1 MELLIVLGLCFGA
14 YELLGVFQGCF
25 HNEPPLP
32 YQQPQLHHK
41 RSSNS
46 GIHNDET
53 KDEEEEETDNE
64 SDEQLNENRRDS
76 VDSDEY
82 LSERKIDK
90 ENKSKSASEVA
101 RNNIRRRAEDEVGD
115 LKNKIRRE
123 LDEEEN
129 GPCSCYSTNT
139 DFDEYDDDTKSILSS
154 KLLRKKSL
162 AGRKNHPISK
172 FSLSS
177 SLMSL
182 NRDDLALF
190 NYIDSISS
198 SSKFAK
204 FKSEVE
210 ISETSFNKISSN
222 KLSNER
228 RWKKSLSDFAAVNS
242 TDSSTLT
249 VAGETYN
256 NEINAERNNPTVDSG
271 RKKIFFISAAS

>member
-1 MELLIVLGLCFGA
+1 MLGLCFGA

-32 YQQPQLHHK
+32 YQPPLHK
-41 RSSNS
+41 RRSSS
-46 GIHNDET
+46 GSHSDET
-53 KDEEEEETDNE
+53 KADEEEETENE
-64 SDEQLNENRRDS
+64 NDEQLNENKRDN
-76 VDSDEY
+76 VDGDEY

-90 ENKSKSASEVA
+90 ENKSKSATEA

-123 LDEEEN
+123 IEEES

-139 DFDEYDDDTKSILSS
+139 DFDEYDDDTKSILRS
-154 KLLRKKSL
+154 KLLRNKSL
-162 AGRKNHPISK
+162 VGHKNYPINK

-190 NYIDSISS
+190 NYIDSISGR
-198 SSKFAK
+198 SKFSK

-228 RWKKSLSDFAAVNS
+228 RRKKSLSDFAAVNS
-242 TDSSTLT
+242 SDSSTLT
-249 VAGETYN
+249 VAEETCN

>member
-1 MELLIVLGLCFGA
+1 MLGLCFGA

-32 YQQPQLHHK
+32 YQQPPLHHK

-46 GIHNDET
+46 GSHNDET
-53 KDEEEEETDNE
+53 KGDEEEETDTEN
-64 SDEQLNENRRDS
+64 DEQLNENKRDN
-76 VDSDEY
+76 VDGDEY

-90 ENKSKSASEVA
+90 ENQSKSASEA

-115 LKNKIRRE
+115 LKKKIRRE
-123 LDEEEN
+123 IDEEES
-129 GPCSCYSTNT
+129 GPCSCYSTT
-139 DFDEYDDDTKSILSS
+139 TEFDEYDDDTKSILRS
-154 KLLRKKSL
+154 KLLRKSL

-182 NRDDLALF
+182 NRDDLTLF

-198 SSKFAK
+198 SSKFSK
-204 FKSEVE
+204 FRSEVE

-228 RWKKSLSDFAAVNS
+228 RRKKSLSDFAAVNS

-249 VAGETYN
+249 VSEETYN
-256 NEINAERNNPTVDSG
+256 NEINAERNHPTVESG
-271 RKKIFFISAAS
+271 KKKIFFISAAS